1 MSNALP
7 NSRFN
12 AMNRGLH
19 LTERFE
25 LRSKNAAIYVS
36 THLKTGN
43 SDLLHYHEEPHMTL
57 LLNGGL
63 IDKRTSSETERVP
76 GGIMFFETGEP
87 HQTITASFPT
97 KYISLAFDQ
106 AFFEKN
112 RVVESVVKRSIENTA
127 HAKFNVLK
135 IYKELL
141 MPDEFSQTSM
151 EMLLLNLVG
160 EKAETSRNSPGWLN
174 KPEWMNKVVELLND
188 HWDKDISLN
197 DLSLV
202 AGVHPKTISRCF
214 PRFFGCTLG
223 EYRRRLKIERSLP
236 LIKTRGV
243 SLTEIAYRCD
253 FFDQSHFTRTFRE
266 VTGFLPRQFQKL

>member
-1 MSNALP
+1 
-7 NSRFN
+7 
-12 AMNRGLH
+12 MNRGLH

-63 IDKRTSSETERVP
+63 IDKRNDGETERVP
-76 GGIMFFETGEP
+76 GGMMFFETGEP
-87 HQTITASFPT
+87 HQTITPTFPT
-97 KYISLAFDQ
+97 KYISLAFDPN
-106 AFFEKN
+106 FFEKN
-112 RVVESVVKRSIENTA
+112 RVAESAVKQSVENTA
-127 HAKFNVLK
+127 RAKFNVLK
-135 IYKELL
+135 IYKEVL
-141 MPDEFSQTSM
+141 MPDEFSQTSI
-151 EMLLLNLVG
+151 EMLLLGLVSD
-160 EKAETSRNSPGWLN
+160 KAGTTRNSPAWMN
-174 KPEWMNKVVELLND
+174 KPEWTNKVVELLHD
-188 HWDKDISLN
+188 DRGKDLSLS

-214 PRFFGCTLG
+214 PRYLGCTLG

-236 LIKTRGV
+236 LIKSRGV